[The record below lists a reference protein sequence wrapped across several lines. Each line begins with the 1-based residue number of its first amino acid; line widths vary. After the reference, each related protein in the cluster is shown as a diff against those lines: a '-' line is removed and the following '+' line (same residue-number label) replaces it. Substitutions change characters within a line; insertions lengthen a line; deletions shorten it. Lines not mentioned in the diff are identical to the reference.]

1 MVILQSLWER
11 LVYFAQNDMLITL
24 SVMGGGMLV
33 AGWHPGKPS
42 QYFRI
47 ALSLLGGMLWMI
59 LARLP
64 SVNSYVVPLVLA
76 RYLGL
81 YLVSVLA
88 VIFSCEVGGYSA
100 LYAVTIS
107 YSIQSACEHLIEIP
121 RGLIPDFPLLLDRG
135 LLFLLMV
142 GSFVAF
148 CSVAVWHGK
157 FQRYNAFEQLDR
169 RVVVSVAA
177 TVVGLYIIMDVM
189 ARPIQGRS
197 SAEATAMMNL
207 LLAICS
213 LLTVIVATCFCREA
227 ETDRRAEIAM
237 HMLAEERERYQ
248 REKSAQDAINIR
260 CHDIRHQIAALGQEG
275 YRSSLKELD
284 KLVRIYDDSVNT
296 GSTALDVVLSEKML
310 VCRTQNIQLTCL
322 ANGEKLKFLPDGDIY
337 ALFGNILDN
346 AINAVKDIPEQE
358 ERFISLTVRTEG
370 GFLLIEEEN
379 RYRGEMEF
387 VNGLPQTTNEDRV
400 NHGFGMQS
408 IRALTERY
416 EGSLQISAEDG
427 QYSLSLM
434 FPLYD

>member
-1 MVILQSLWER
+1 MGVLKSIWEY
-11 LVYFAQNDMLITL
+11 LVYFVQNDMLITL

-42 QYFRI
+42 QYLRI
-47 ALSLLGGMLWMI
+47 ALSLLGGMLWMMFTRPTSPAHGI
-59 LARLP
+59 
-64 SVNSYVVPLVLA
+64 A
-76 RYLGL
+76 RYFGL
-81 YLVSVLA
+81 YLLSGIG
-88 VIFSCEVGGYSA
+88 VIFSCDVGIFPA

-107 YSIQSACEHLIEIP
+107 YSIQSACERLVEIP
-121 RGLIPDFPLLLDRG
+121 RVLVPDFPLLLDRG
-135 LLFLLMV
+135 LLFLLMLV
-142 GSFVAF
+142 CFVAF

-157 FQRYNAFEQLDR
+157 SKRYNGFDQLDR
-169 RVVVSVAA
+169 RVIVTAA
-177 TVVGLYIIMDVM
+177 AVVVGLCIVLDILV
-189 ARPIQGRS
+189 RPIQNRCDVEA
-197 SAEATAMMNL
+197 SAFINL
-207 LLAICS
+207 LLSICS
-213 LLTVIVATCFCREA
+213 MLTVIVATCFCREA

-275 YRSSLKELD
+275 YRNSLKELD

-408 IRALTERY
+408 IHALAERY
-416 EGSLQISAEDG
+416 EGSLQIRAEDG
-427 QYSLSLM
+427 QFSLSLM